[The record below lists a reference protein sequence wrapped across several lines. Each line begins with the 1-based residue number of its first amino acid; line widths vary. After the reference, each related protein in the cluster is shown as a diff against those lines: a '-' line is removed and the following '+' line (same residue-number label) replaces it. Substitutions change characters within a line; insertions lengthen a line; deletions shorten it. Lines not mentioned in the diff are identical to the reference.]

1 MPTII
6 GVKFKE
12 KGKTYFFAP
21 NNIQFQVGDG
31 AVVETVRG
39 LEYTVVT
46 VANTEVPDEDIK
58 GELKNVV
65 RKATEKDTATYN
77 ENAARRLPA
86 IRQAQEF
93 ANKRNLD
100 MKFVDAEFAFEGGK
114 VVFFFTSDNRIDFR
128 ELVKDLA
135 SAFHLRIELRQ
146 IGIRDECKMKGG
158 LGPCGR
164 VCCCND
170 FLADFA
176 RVSIKMAKHQ
186 GLSLNPAKISGLCGR
201 LMCCLK
207 YEDDY
212 YADTLKFMPKVNSQI
227 TTPNGNGIVV
237 SVDMLRQTV
246 VCRIAVNGNNE
257 TTELREYDLA
267 QLGITPVYPNCSG
280 DCNACDSDY
289 SDDDISSLPS
299 DDVE

>member
-21 NNIQFQVGDG
+21 NNIEFAVGDG
-31 AVVETVRG
+31 AIVETPRG
-39 LEYTVVT
+39 LEYTYVT
-46 VANTEVPDEDIK
+46 LANTEVSDDEIK
-58 GELKNVV
+58 GELKPVA
-65 RKATEKDTATYN
+65 RKATEKDAATHA
-77 ENAARRLPA
+77 ENLARRLPA
-86 IRQAQEF
+86 IRQAQQL

-114 VVFFFTSDNRIDFR
+114 VVFYFTSDTRVDFRDLVKELASVFRLRID
-128 ELVKDLA
+128 
-135 SAFHLRIELRQ
+135 LRQ
-146 IGIRDECKMKGG
+146 IGIRDECKLKGG

-170 FLADFA
+170 FLSDFV

-186 GLSLNPAKISGLCGR
+186 GLSLNPVKISGLCGR

-212 YADTLKFMPKVNSQI
+212 YADTAKFMPKINSQI
-227 TTPNGNGIVV
+227 TTPAGDGIVV

-246 VCRIAVNGNNE
+246 VCRVATGSE
-257 TTELREYDLA
+257 TTELREFNLA
-267 QLGITPVYPNCSG
+267 ELGITPVYP
-280 DCNACDSDY
+280 DCASCNGSCADTDVDV
-289 SDDDISSLPS
+289 DDA
-299 DDVE
+299 DDEIPVEE